1 MSVTRSR
8 FCRVSSILR
17 SASFRRCLYLVTP
30 AASSMKVCDLPGA
43 DDLTDAAL
51 LDDGVGLGA
60 DAGAE
65 KEIGHAGAC
74 VLDR

>member
-1 MSVTRSR
+1 
-8 FCRVSSILR
+8 
-17 SASFRRCLYLVTP
+17 
-30 AASSMKVCDLPGA
+30 MKVCDLPGA